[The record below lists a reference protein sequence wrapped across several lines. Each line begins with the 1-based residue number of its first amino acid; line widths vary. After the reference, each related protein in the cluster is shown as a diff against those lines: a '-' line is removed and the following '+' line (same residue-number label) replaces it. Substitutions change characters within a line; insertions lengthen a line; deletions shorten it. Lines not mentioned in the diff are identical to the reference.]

1 MIKIV
6 AAAVAALAVFFLIVM
21 YIDNHRFVVRRYP
34 VRSDRIRRA
43 FRAVLIADLHEKDYG
58 NNNEKL
64 IRRIREL
71 EPDLILV
78 GGDLLVSG
86 IFTNRV
92 RRQLGIKHMYE
103 GEGMTPPPVEDND
116 WMKNSI
122 PFTEALTQIAPAY
135 FVEGNHELRLHYNAC
150 SEYERAFDK
159 ALRNTGIHILDNKA
173 VPVVIKG
180 EDTGI
185 TLQGLNLPIT
195 YYEKFK
201 RNILKR
207 EVVEK
212 LIGRPDPKRF
222 TVLLTHSPVYF
233 DTYALWG
240 ADLSLCGHVHGGLM
254 RLPFIG
260 GVMGTGPNLFP
271 KYSGGL
277 YEAEVKAGD
286 ERTGGG
292 TGRETGEGTRG
303 GTGGG
308 THEGTHERSDKRTG
322 EGTRERSGKR
332 TGTREARKMIV
343 TCGLGAH
350 TLPIRIFN
358 PGEITVLD
366 FSPERI

>member
-1 MIKIV
+1 MIKVV

-21 YIDNHRFVVRRYP
+21 YIDNHRFVVRRYR
-34 VRSDRIRRA
+34 VRSDRIRGA

-64 IRRIREL
+64 LRRLREL

-86 IFTNRV
+86 LFTNRV

-103 GEGMTPPPVEDND
+103 GDGMTPLPVEDNE

-122 PFTEALTQIAPAY
+122 PFAEALTQIAPAY
-135 FVEGNHELRLHYNAC
+135 FVEGNHELRLRYDAC
-150 SEYERAFDK
+150 SEYARAFDK
-159 ALRNTGIHILDNKA
+159 ALRSTGIHILDNEA
-173 VPVVIKG
+173 VPVLIKG

-185 TLQGLNLPIT
+185 TLQGLNLPID

-201 RNILKR
+201 RIILERK
-207 EVVEK
+207 VVEQ

-222 TVLLTHSPVYF
+222 TVLLTHSPVFF
-233 DTYALWG
+233 DTYAVWG

-254 RLPFIG
+254 RLPLIG

-271 KYSGGL
+271 RYSGGL
-277 YEAEVKAGD
+277 YKAENRAEDGKDSEGTD
-286 ERTGGG
+286 RRTGEEISGESGEGTGGRISGGTEKG
-292 TGRETGEGTRG
+292 TGRKEPG
-303 GTGGG
+303 
-308 THEGTHERSDKRTG
+308 
-322 EGTRERSGKR
+322 
-332 TGTREARKMIV
+332 KMIV